1 MVAVNWVKGL
11 SSTVSL
17 NPAGAV
23 GLAAVG
29 TWEKPTAKQ
38 HKTENAATATATWG
52 LTSGVTS
59 FSLCRDVWV
68 LLIHFCFY

>member
-29 TWEKPTAKQ
+29 TCWEKPPAKQ
-38 HKTENAATATATWG
+38 QKAENAATAT
-52 LTSGVTS
+52 VTM
-59 FSLCRDVWV
+59 VHG
-68 LLIHFCFY
+68 I